1 MGEGAGGAGVGTT
14 LRVAVEADGRHQGEG
29 AIAVCAMEV
38 QTTGLR
44 AAAARVSACWQ
55 GKPRRLRAQ
64 GSYKDY
70 QVPYV
75 SRHSFVH
82 SRFRCAAAETR

>member
-1 MGEGAGGAGVGTT
+1 MAATRARAQSPYAPSRFKPRALGQQ
-14 LRVAVEADGRHQGEG
+14 RHVYRP
-29 AIAVCAMEV
+29 A
-38 QTTGLR
+38 
-44 AAAARVSACWQ
+44 